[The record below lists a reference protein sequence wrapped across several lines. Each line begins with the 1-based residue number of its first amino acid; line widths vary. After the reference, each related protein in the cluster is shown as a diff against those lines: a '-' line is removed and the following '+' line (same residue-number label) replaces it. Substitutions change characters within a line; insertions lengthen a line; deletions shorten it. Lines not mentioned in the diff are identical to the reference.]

1 MRGAVVCG
9 VEQTVT
15 PQRRPSMMFLMRFF
29 FRTVLLSL
37 LMRLLGG
44 FAPILR
50 RLLRLVWR

>member
-1 MRGAVVCG
+1 
-9 VEQTVT
+9 
-15 PQRRPSMMFLMRFF
+15 MMFLLRFF

>member
-1 MRGAVVCG
+1 
-9 VEQTVT
+9 
-15 PQRRPSMMFLMRFF
+15 MMVLRFL

-37 LMRLLGG
+37 IVRLLGG